1 MAAVNANRGGAGHWA
16 PGAPG
21 PSKLRGIQR
30 HPVVYGVLIAYAVVS
45 TVLMLMHTVGVTSDH
60 ALLIALVLLAIL
72 APARAFVWDFLPFLA
87 VAVMFSDVGTM
98 VEKHTQA
105 AHTMAPIFAERAI
118 LGGNI
123 AAVWLQQ
130 HVRVVFPWLDVPLA
144 VVYITFF
151 AAPLVAGI
159 WLWFRHR
166 DHFSPFVTAYIAMM
180 AMGFLIHVGYPETPP
195 WLAARDGLLPSVD
208 RITVSLLDTLG
219 GIGRSYAGADPAPYG
234 AMPALHVAVP
244 SLIAATVIDVRG
256 WRPSRAWWWLLY
268 PVTMAFATM
277 YLGEHYLLDT
287 IAGMALGFIAYA
299 VVRTWSAHTRRT
311 RVLRTPRD
319 SELSRAA

>member
-1 MAAVNANRGGAGHWA
+1 MAAVNANGGAAGHRA
-16 PGAPG
+16 AGASTPT
-21 PSKLRGIQR
+21 KLRGIQR
-30 HPVVYGVLIAYAVVS
+30 HPVLYGVLIAYAVVS
-45 TVLMLMHTVGVTSDH
+45 TVFMFVHAVGVTSDH
-60 ALLIALVLLAIL
+60 ALLIVLVLLAIL
-72 APARAFVWDFLPFLA
+72 APARAFVWDFLPFIA
-87 VAVMFSDVGTM
+87 VGVMFSDVGTM

-105 AHTMAPIFAERAI
+105 AHTMAPIVAERAI
-118 LGGNI
+118 LGGNV

-130 HVRVVFPWLDVPLA
+130 NVRTVLPWLDVPLA
-144 VVYITFF
+144 VVYLTFF
-151 AAPLVAGI
+151 AAPIVAGI

-166 DHFSPFVTAYIAMM
+166 NHFNLFVTAYIAMM
-180 AMGFLIHVGYPETPP
+180 AVGFLIHVVYPETPP

-244 SLIAATVIDVRG
+244 SLIAATVIGIRG

-268 PVTMAFATM
+268 PATMAFATM

-299 VVRTWSAHTRRT
+299 VVRMWSAHTGHTRT
-311 RVLRTPRD
+311 LPTPRD
-319 SELSRAA
+319 SELRRAA

>member
-1 MAAVNANRGGAGHWA
+1 MAAVNANGGGAGHRTPEA
-16 PGAPG
+16 STPT
-21 PSKLRGIQR
+21 KLRGIQR
-30 HPVVYGVLIAYAVVS
+30 HPIVYGVLIAYAVLS
-45 TVLMLMHTVGVTSDH
+45 TVFMLTHAVGVTSDH
-60 ALLIALVLLAIL
+60 ALLILLVLLAIL
-72 APARAFVWDFLPFLA
+72 APARAIVWDFLPFIA

-105 AHTMAPIFAERAI
+105 AHTMAPILAERAI

-130 HVRVVFPWLDVPLA
+130 HVRVAFPWLDLPLA
-144 VVYITFF
+144 LVYLTFF
-151 AAPLVAGI
+151 AAPVVTGL

-166 DHFSPFVTAYIAMM
+166 DHFNLFVTAYIAMM
-180 AMGFLIHVGYPETPP
+180 AVGFLIHVFYPETPP
-195 WLAARDGLLPSVD
+195 WLAARDGVLPSVD

-244 SLIAATVIDVRG
+244 SLIAATAIGMRG

-299 VVRTWSAHTRRT
+299 AVRTWSAHRRRRQT
-311 RVLRTPRD
+311 LGARAD
-319 SELSRAA
+319 SELLRVA